1 MKILITGGCGF
12 LGSNIAKELLNKGHD
27 LVLLDSF
34 YRLGSNENFEWLKSI
49 GKFEFINNDIR
60 NTSGIEKIIKSKKFD
75 VIYHL
80 AGQVAMTTSIS
91 DPKMDFEVNAIGTF
105 NLLNS
110 VRLYSPE
117 SIIIYSSTNKVYGD
131 LEQFKYIET
140 KTRYQCVDKP
150 NGFDEETSLDFH
162 SPYGTSKGCADQY
175 MLDFS
180 RIYGLKTVV
189 FRHSSMFGGRQY
201 ATVDQGWL
209 GWFVQKAIEIKN
221 SSLDEPFTISGNG
234 KQVRDLLH
242 ASDCVNLYLKV
253 IENIDLV
260 KGKAFNIGGGIENSS
275 SLIELFDFLES
286 ELDIKMIYK
295 RIPPRD
301 SDQRVFVAN
310 YKKIQNLINWKPKV
324 NKEEGIRMMINWLSE
339 S

>member
-1 MKILITGGCGF
+1 MIYF
-12 LGSNIAKELLNKGHD
+12 L
-27 LVLLDSF
+27 VYF
-34 YRLGSNENFEWLKSI
+34 CV
-49 GKFEFINNDIR
+49 GKF
-60 NTSGIEKIIKSKKFD
+60 
-75 VIYHL
+75 
-80 AGQVAMTTSIS
+80 
-91 DPKMDFEVNAIGTF
+91 
-105 NLLNS
+105 
-110 VRLYSPE
+110 
-117 SIIIYSSTNKVYGD
+117 
-131 LEQFKYIET
+131 
-140 KTRYQCVDKP
+140 
-150 NGFDEETSLDFH
+150 
-162 SPYGTSKGCADQY
+162 
-175 MLDFS
+175 
-180 RIYGLKTVV
+180 KTVV

-286 ELDIKMIYK
+286 ELDIKMTYK
-295 RIPPRD
+295 RMPPRE

-310 YKKIQNLINWKPKV
+310 YKKIQNIINWKPKV